1 MYRILIADDNESIH
15 RDFDKILSS
24 KVEDNEEMRNLERQL
39 FSADIRKE
47 RYQVN
52 LTRDFELDHA
62 YQGDEALKMV
72 RTAAS
77 ENRPYSL
84 IFMDIRMPPGYNG
97 ITTISRIWQEF
108 PDIEMV
114 LCTAHSDYTLE
125 EIVSE
130 LGMTDQLMFIRKP
143 FDSVMV
149 IQMALAL
156 TKKWSLNQ
164 RSKQYIHELKT
175 TNIELKSAKDQAE
188 AANEA
193 KSDFLAN
200 MSHELRTP
208 MNGILG
214 MAEIVL
220 QSELQDKQREC
231 IETIFN
237 SGRALLKILNDILD
251 LSKIEAEKFVI
262 EELNFSLRE
271 MIRQIINLFSVTAE
285 SKGLVLRAEIDEDVF
300 DSLKG
305 DPNRLNQILSNLLGN
320 ALKFSREGEVC
331 LSISKIEESDAS
343 LLLRFE
349 IRDEGIGIP
358 EDSIG
363 KIFQAFTQADSSSTR
378 RYGGT
383 GLGLPIVKNLVELM
397 NGKLGVESKV
407 GVGSVFWVI
416 LPFTKQE
423 ALQVSDLSIYSPP
436 ERQEFPSEMKDRKL
450 LVVEDDLVNQAI
462 MTGMLEKLGYK
473 VDITA
478 NGIEAL
484 NNLKQKSYDLIFMDC
499 LMPQMDGFETTRII
513 RELESKQESINP
525 VPIVAITA
533 KAMKDDRQKCL
544 DVGMNEFITKPILMN
559 DLKEALHKFG
569 L

>member
-1 MYRILIADDNESIH
+1 LTK
-15 RDFDKILSS
+15 DF
-24 KVEDNEEMRNLERQL
+24 VLE
-39 FSADIRKE
+39 
-47 RYQVN
+47 
-52 LTRDFELDHA
+52 HA

-72 RTAAS
+72 RNAAA
-77 ENRPYSL
+77 ENNPYSL
-84 IFMDIRMPPGYNG
+84 VFMDIRMPPGYNG

-164 RSKQYIHELKT
+164 KTKQFIEELKS
-175 TNIELKSAKDQAE
+175 TNIELIAAKE
-188 AANEA
+188 MSETANEA
-193 KSDFLAN
+193 KSEFLAN

-208 MNGILG
+208 MNGVLG

-220 QSELQDKQREC
+220 LSELQPKQREC

-262 EELNFSLRE
+262 DEIDFSLKAN
-271 MIRQIINLFSVTAE
+271 IKQIINLFSVTAE
-285 SKGLVLRAEIDEDVF
+285 LKGLKLISKIEEQIF
-300 DSLKG
+300 DSLIG

-320 ALKFSREGEVC
+320 ALKFSKEGEIGLTITKVSENENDIA
-331 LSISKIEESDAS
+331 LK
-343 LLLRFE
+343 FE
-349 IRDEGIGIP
+349 IRDQGIGIP
-358 EDSIG
+358 EDSIE
-363 KIFQAFTQADSSSTR
+363 KVFQAFTQADSSSTR

-383 GLGLPIVKNLVELM
+383 GLGLPIVKSLVELM
-397 NGKLGVESKV
+397 KGTLGVDSKV
-407 GVGSVFWVI
+407 GVGSTFRII
-416 LPFTKQE
+416 LPFRKQGQIQ
-423 ALQVSDLSIYSPP
+423 LTDLSIYTPLQALSDIKPA
-436 ERQEFPSEMKDRKL
+436 EDKLL
-450 LVVEDDLVNQAI
+450 LVVEDDQVNQAI
-462 MTGMLEKLGYK
+462 MTGMLEKLGYR
-473 VDITA
+473 VDMTS

-484 NNLKQKSYDLIFMDC
+484 NHLKHTRYDLIFMDC

-513 RELESKQESINP
+513 RELEIKQKSDRSI
-525 VPIVAITA
+525 PIVAITA
-533 KAMKDDRQKCL
+533 KAMKDDKQKCL
-544 DVGMNEFITKPILMN
+544 DVGMNEFITKPILMK
-559 DLKEALHKFG
+559 DLKDALTKFD

>member
-164 RSKQYIHELKT
+164 KSKQYINELKT

>member
-164 RSKQYIHELKT
+164 KSKQYINELKT

-300 DSLKG
+300 DRS
-305 DPNRLNQILSNLLGN
+305 
-320 ALKFSREGEVC
+320 
-331 LSISKIEESDAS
+331 EEHTS
-343 LLLRFE
+343 
-349 IRDEGIGIP
+349 
-358 EDSIG
+358 
-363 KIFQAFTQADSSSTR
+363 DSSH
-378 RYGGT
+378 
-383 GLGLPIVKNLVELM
+383 
-397 NGKLGVESKV
+397 
-407 GVGSVFWVI
+407 
-416 LPFTKQE
+416 
-423 ALQVSDLSIYSPP
+423 YS
-436 ERQEFPSEMKDRKL
+436 
-450 LVVEDDLVNQAI
+450 
-462 MTGMLEKLGYK
+462 
-473 VDITA
+473 
-478 NGIEAL
+478 
-484 NNLKQKSYDLIFMDC
+484 
-499 LMPQMDGFETTRII
+499 
-513 RELESKQESINP
+513 
-525 VPIVAITA
+525 
-533 KAMKDDRQKCL
+533 
-544 DVGMNEFITKPILMN
+544 
-559 DLKEALHKFG
+559 
-569 L
+569 